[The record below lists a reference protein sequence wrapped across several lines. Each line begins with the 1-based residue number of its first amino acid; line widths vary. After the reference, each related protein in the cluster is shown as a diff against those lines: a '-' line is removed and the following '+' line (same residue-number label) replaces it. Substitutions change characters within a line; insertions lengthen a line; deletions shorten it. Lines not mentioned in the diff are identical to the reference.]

1 MEFTVNCP
9 FVARRHFQSI
19 SIGNLSLNFSDLGLS
34 DELSRAVADLGYT
47 SPTPIQEKSIP
58 IVLMGRDIL
67 GSAQTGT
74 GKTASFTLPMIDIL
88 ASGRAKARLPRSL
101 ILAPTRELAAQVADS
116 FEKFSSYHKLS
127 MALLIGGVSFT
138 EQNAALSKGVDV
150 LIATPGRLLDHF
162 ERGKVLLNDVKI
174 LVIDEADRMLDMG
187 FIPDV
192 ERIASLLPRMRQTLF
207 FSATLSDDI
216 QKLGAKFVMNPKVI
230 EVAPPAATADTVA
243 QHLIWTDTRKK
254 RQILRD
260 ILRHEAVK
268 NAVIFCNR
276 KRDIAELIKSL
287 TRHGFSAVALHGDM
301 TQSARLEALQ
311 RFKDGE
317 VPLMIASDVAARGL
331 DIAGL
336 SHVFN
341 FDVPSHAEDY
351 VHRIGRTGRAGKS
364 GRAFTIA
371 ASKDDIKYIGFI
383 EKLIGKPVPQITVVD
398 GKVVESGAKSSAS
411 KPAISDGQDVAK
423 TDSGQSNAA
432 SAPTEEAGEKPASKG
447 RGRGRNAKKT
457 ADKPVETDASKNDG
471 PQNDVVQIDAT
482 NEKPAKS
489 AKAKLA
495 GSSASGS
502 SDVSSSAQAAKPA
515 PKTAAKNK
523 NRNRDDELPSPPDC
537 SGNTLA
543 ETGHVPA
550 FLRR

>member
-1 MEFTVNCP
+1 MKFAVNCP
-9 FVARRHFQSI
+9 FVVRRHFQSI

-138 EQNAALSKGVDV
+138 EQNAALNKGVDV

-268 NAVIFCNR
+268 NAVVFCNR

-301 TQSARLEALQ
+301 TQAARLEALQ

-371 ASKDDIKYIGFI
+371 ASQDDIKYIGFI

-398 GKVVESGAKSSAS
+398 GKVVESGAKSSAA
-411 KPAISDGQDVAK
+411 KPTISDGQDVAK
-423 TDSGQSNAA
+423 TDNDQSAA
-432 SAPTEEAGEKPASKG
+432 TSAPTEEAAEKPASKG
-447 RGRGRNAKKT
+447 RGRGRNAKK
-457 ADKPVETDASKNDG
+457 AAEKPVETDASKGDAA
-471 PQNDVVQIDAT
+471 QNDVVQIDAA
-482 NEKPAKS
+482 NEKPAKP
-489 AKAKLA
+489 AKAKSA
-495 GSSASGS
+495 GRSSGG
-502 SDVSSSAQAAKPA
+502 SSSAQAAKPA

-523 NRNRDDELPSPPDC
+523 NWNRDDELPSPPDC

>member
-1 MEFTVNCP
+1 MK
-9 FVARRHFQSI
+9 
-19 SIGNLSLNFSDLGLS
+19 FSDLGLS
-34 DELSRAVADLGYT
+34 DGLSRAVADLGYET
-47 SPTPIQEKSIP
+47 PTPIQEKSIP

-116 FEKFSSYHKLS
+116 FEKFSVNNKLS
-127 MALLIGGVSFT
+127 MALLIGGVSFAD
-138 EQNAALSKGVDV
+138 QNAALSKGVDV

-162 ERGKVLLNDVKI
+162 ERGKVLLNDVKV

-192 ERIASLLPRMRQTLF
+192 EKIVGLLPRMRQTLF

-216 QKLGAKFVMNPKVI
+216 QKLGSKFVMNPKII
-230 EVAPPAATADTVA
+230 EVAPPASTAETVA
-243 QHLIWTDTRKK
+243 QHLIWSDSKAK
-254 RQILRD
+254 RQVLRD
-260 ILRHEAVK
+260 LLGAEKVK

-276 KRDIAELIKSL
+276 KRDISTLVTSL

-311 RFKDGE
+311 KFKDGE
-317 VPLMIASDVAARGL
+317 VPLLIASDVAARGL

-341 FDVPSHAEDY
+341 FDVPMSAEDY

-371 ASKDDIKYIGFI
+371 AGKDDIKYIGSI
-383 EKLIGKPVPQITVVD
+383 EALIGKPIPPITLD
-398 GKVVESGAKSSAS
+398 NAK
-411 KPAISDGQDVAK
+411 I
-423 TDSGQSNAA
+423 SNATT
-432 SAPTEEAGEKPASKG
+432 SAAPAD
-447 RGRGRNAKKT
+447 AAAVV
-457 ADKPVETDASKNDG
+457 ADKLK
-471 PQNDVVQIDAT
+471 QKQ
-482 NEKPAKS
+482 KRQAKS
-489 AKAKLA
+489 AQTAKKAP
-495 GSSASGS
+495 AST
-502 SDVSSSAQAAKPA
+502 Q
-515 PKTAAKNK
+515 K
-523 NRNRDDELPSPPDC
+523 NRNRGDELPSPPDC
-537 SGNTLA
+537 QGSTME
-543 ETGHVPA
+543 ETGHIPA
-550 FLRR
+550 FLTR

>member
-1 MEFTVNCP
+1 MK
-9 FVARRHFQSI
+9 
-19 SIGNLSLNFSDLGLS
+19 FSDLGLS

-192 ERIASLLPRMRQTLF
+192 ERIAGLLPRMRQTLF

-243 QHLIWTDTRKK
+243 QHLIWTDVKKK

-383 EKLIGKPVPQITVVD
+383 EKLISKPIPQITVVD
-398 GKVVESGAKSSAS
+398 GRVVESGAKSSAS
-411 KPAISDGQDVAK
+411 KPTISDGKAGAKADAK
-423 TDSGQSNAA
+423 TDDSHASEN
-432 SAPTEEAGEKPASKG
+432 SAPAQDASEKSPSKG
-447 RGRGRNAKKT
+447 RGRGRNAKKP
-457 ADKPVETDASKNDG
+457 AENPA
-471 PQNDVVQIDAT
+471 QNDVAT
-482 NEKPAKS
+482 EKPTEPTKAKS
-489 AKAKLA
+489 A
-495 GSSASGS
+495 SASSGAS
-502 SDVSSSAQAAKPA
+502 SGASSSAQEAKPAAKP
-515 PKTAAKNK
+515 AAKNK

>member
-1 MEFTVNCP
+1 MK
-9 FVARRHFQSI
+9 
-19 SIGNLSLNFSDLGLS
+19 FSDLGLS

-243 QHLIWTDTRKK
+243 QHLVWTDVKKK

-260 ILRHEAVK
+260 ILHHEAVK

-383 EKLIGKPVPQITVVD
+383 EKLISKPIPQITVVD
-398 GKVVESGAKSSAS
+398 GRVVESGAKSSAS
-411 KPAISDGQDVAK
+411 KPTISDGKAGAKADAK
-423 TDSGQSNAA
+423 TDDSHASEN
-432 SAPTEEAGEKPASKG
+432 SAPAQDASEKSPSKG
-447 RGRGRNAKKT
+447 RGRGRNAKKP
-457 ADKPVETDASKNDG
+457 AENPA
-471 PQNDVVQIDAT
+471 QNDVAT
-482 NEKPAKS
+482 EKPTEPTKAKS
-489 AKAKLA
+489 A
-495 GSSASGS
+495 SASSGAS
-502 SDVSSSAQAAKPA
+502 SGASSPAQEAKPAAKP
-515 PKTAAKNK
+515 AAKNK

>member
-1 MEFTVNCP
+1 M
-9 FVARRHFQSI
+9 
-19 SIGNLSLNFSDLGLS
+19 NFSDLGLS

-243 QHLIWTDTRKK
+243 QHLIWTDVKKK

-383 EKLIGKPVPQITVVD
+383 EKLISKPIPQITVVD
-398 GKVVESGAKSSAS
+398 GRVVESGAKSSAS
-411 KPAISDGQDVAK
+411 KPTISDGKAGAKADAK
-423 TDSGQSNAA
+423 TDDSHASEN
-432 SAPTEEAGEKPASKG
+432 SAPAQDASEKSPSKG
-447 RGRGRNAKKT
+447 RGRGRNAKKP
-457 ADKPVETDASKNDG
+457 AENPA
-471 PQNDVVQIDAT
+471 QNDVAT
-482 NEKPAKS
+482 EKPTEPTKAKS
-489 AKAKLA
+489 A
-495 GSSASGS
+495 SASSGAS
-502 SDVSSSAQAAKPA
+502 SPAQEAKPAAKP
-515 PKTAAKNK
+515 AAKNK

>member
-1 MEFTVNCP
+1 MK
-9 FVARRHFQSI
+9 
-19 SIGNLSLNFSDLGLS
+19 FSDLGLS
-34 DELSRAVADLGYT
+34 DGLSRAVADLGYET
-47 SPTPIQEKSIP
+47 PTPIQEKSIP

-116 FEKFSSYHKLS
+116 FEKFSVNNRLS
-127 MALLIGGVSFT
+127 MALLIGGVSFAD
-138 EQNAALSKGVDV
+138 QNAALSKGVDV

-162 ERGKVLLNDVKI
+162 ERGKVLLNDVKV

-192 ERIASLLPRMRQTLF
+192 EKIVSLLPRMRQTLF

-216 QKLGAKFVMNPKVI
+216 QKLGSKFVMNPKII
-230 EVAPPAATADTVA
+230 EVAPPASTAETVA
-243 QHLIWTDTRKK
+243 QHLIWSDSKAK

-260 ILRHEAVK
+260 LLGFEKVK

-276 KRDIAELIKSL
+276 KRDISTLVTSL

-311 RFKDGE
+311 KFKDGD
-317 VPLMIASDVAARGL
+317 VPLLIASDVAARGL

-341 FDVPSHAEDY
+341 FDVPMSAEDY

-371 ASKDDIKYIGFI
+371 AGKDDIKYIGSI
-383 EKLIGKPVPQITVVD
+383 EALIGKPIPPITLD
-398 GKVVESGAKSSAS
+398 NAK
-411 KPAISDGQDVAK
+411 I
-423 TDSGQSNAA
+423 SNATT
-432 SAPTEEAGEKPASKG
+432 SAAPAD
-447 RGRGRNAKKT
+447 AAAVV
-457 ADKPVETDASKNDG
+457 ADKP
-471 PQNDVVQIDAT
+471 
-482 NEKPAKS
+482 KPKRQAKS
-489 AKAKLA
+489 AQTAKKAP
-495 GSSASGS
+495 AST
-502 SDVSSSAQAAKPA
+502 Q
-515 PKTAAKNK
+515 K
-523 NRNRDDELPSPPDC
+523 NRNRSDELPSPPDC
-537 SGNTLA
+537 QGSTME
-543 ETGHVPA
+543 ETGHIPA
-550 FLRR
+550 FLTR

>member
-1 MEFTVNCP
+1 MK
-9 FVARRHFQSI
+9 
-19 SIGNLSLNFSDLGLS
+19 FSDLGLS
-34 DELSRAVADLGYT
+34 DGLSRAVADLGYET
-47 SPTPIQEKSIP
+47 PTPIQEKSIP

-116 FEKFSSYHKLS
+116 FEKFSVNNKLS
-127 MALLIGGVSFT
+127 MALLIGGVSFAD
-138 EQNAALSKGVDV
+138 QNAALSKGVDV

-162 ERGKVLLNDVKI
+162 ERGKVLLNDVKV

-192 ERIASLLPRMRQTLF
+192 EKIVSLLPRMRQTLF

-216 QKLGAKFVMNPKVI
+216 QKLGSKFVMNPKII
-230 EVAPPAATADTVA
+230 EVAPPASTAETVA
-243 QHLIWTDTRKK
+243 QHLIWSDSKAK
-254 RQILRD
+254 RQVLRD
-260 ILRHEAVK
+260 LLGAEKVK

-276 KRDIAELIKSL
+276 KRDISTLVTSL

-311 RFKDGE
+311 KFKDGE
-317 VPLMIASDVAARGL
+317 VPLLIASDVAARGL

-341 FDVPSHAEDY
+341 FDVPMSAEDY

-371 ASKDDIKYIGFI
+371 AGKDDIKYIASI
-383 EKLIGKPVPQITVVD
+383 EALIGKPIPPITLND
-398 GKVVESGAKSSAS
+398 AK
-411 KPAISDGQDVAK
+411 I
-423 TDSGQSNAA
+423 SNATT
-432 SAPTEEAGEKPASKG
+432 SAAPA
-447 RGRGRNAKKT
+447 NAAAVV
-457 ADKPVETDASKNDG
+457 ADKP
-471 PQNDVVQIDAT
+471 
-482 NEKPAKS
+482 KPKCKAKS
-489 AKAKLA
+489 AQTVKKAP
-495 GSSASGS
+495 AST
-502 SDVSSSAQAAKPA
+502 QK
-515 PKTAAKNK
+515 K
-523 NRNRDDELPSPPDC
+523 RNRGDELPSPPDC
-537 SGNTLA
+537 QGSTME
-543 ETGHVPA
+543 ETGHIPA
-550 FLRR
+550 FLTR

>member
-1 MEFTVNCP
+1 
-9 FVARRHFQSI
+9 
-19 SIGNLSLNFSDLGLS
+19 LKFSDLGLS
-34 DELSRAVADLGYT
+34 SELSRAVADLGYE

-58 IVLMGRDIL
+58 VVLMGRDIL

-116 FEKFSSYHKLS
+116 FEKFSVNNKLS
-127 MALLIGGVSFT
+127 MALLIGGVSFAD
-138 EQNAALSKGVDV
+138 QNAALSKGVDV

-192 ERIASLLPRMRQTLF
+192 EKIVSLLPRMRQTLF

-216 QKLGAKFVMNPKVI
+216 QKIGSKFVMNPKII
-230 EVAPPAATADTVA
+230 EVAPPASTAETVA
-243 QHLIWTDTRKK
+243 QHLIWTDSKSK
-254 RQILRD
+254 RQVLRN
-260 ILRHEAVK
+260 LLAVEQVK

-276 KRDIAELIKSL
+276 KRDISTLVTSL
-287 TRHGFSAVALHGDM
+287 QRHGFSAVALHGDM
-301 TQSARLEALQ
+301 TQSARLDALQ
-311 RFKDGE
+311 KFKDGD
-317 VPLMIASDVAARGL
+317 VPLLIASDVAARGL

-341 FDVPSHAEDY
+341 FDVPMSAEDY

-371 ASKDDIKYIGFI
+371 AGKDDIKYIGAI
-383 EKLIGKPVPQITVVD
+383 EKLIGKPIPPIELDQTSVV
-398 GKVVESGAKSSAS
+398 
-411 KPAISDGQDVAK
+411 
-423 TDSGQSNAA
+423 NAA
-432 SAPTEEAGEKPASKG
+432 SDASPAPDYPQMDKPKQKRKAKPTESTK
-447 RGRGRNAKKT
+447 
-457 ADKPVETDASKNDG
+457 
-471 PQNDVVQIDAT
+471 
-482 NEKPAKS
+482 KS
-489 AKAKLA
+489 AA
-495 GSSASGS
+495 
-502 SDVSSSAQAAKPA
+502 PA
-515 PKTAAKNK
+515 HK

-537 SGNTLA
+537 QGSTMR
-543 ETGHVPA
+543 ETGHIPA
-550 FLRR
+550 FLTR

>member
-1 MEFTVNCP
+1 MK
-9 FVARRHFQSI
+9 
-19 SIGNLSLNFSDLGLS
+19 FSDLGLS
-34 DELSRAVADLGYT
+34 DGLSRAVADLGYET
-47 SPTPIQEKSIP
+47 PTPIQEKSIP

-116 FEKFSSYHKLS
+116 FEKFSVNNKLS
-127 MALLIGGVSFT
+127 MALLIGGVSFAD
-138 EQNAALSKGVDV
+138 QNAALSKGVDV

-162 ERGKVLLNDVKI
+162 ERGKVLLNDVKV

-192 ERIASLLPRMRQTLF
+192 EKIVSLLPRMRQTLF

-216 QKLGAKFVMNPKVI
+216 QKLGSKFVMNPKII
-230 EVAPPAATADTVA
+230 EVAPPASTAETVA
-243 QHLIWTDTRKK
+243 QHVIWSDSKAK
-254 RQILRD
+254 RQVLRD
-260 ILRHEAVK
+260 LLGAEKVK

-276 KRDIAELIKSL
+276 KRDISTLVTSL

-311 RFKDGE
+311 KFKDGE
-317 VPLMIASDVAARGL
+317 VPLLIASDVAARGL

-341 FDVPSHAEDY
+341 FDVPMSAEDY

-371 ASKDDIKYIGFI
+371 AGKDDIKYIGSI
-383 EKLIGKPVPQITVVD
+383 EALIGKPIPPITLD
-398 GKVVESGAKSSAS
+398 NAK
-411 KPAISDGQDVAK
+411 I
-423 TDSGQSNAA
+423 SNATT
-432 SAPTEEAGEKPASKG
+432 SAAPAD
-447 RGRGRNAKKT
+447 AAAMV
-457 ADKPVETDASKNDG
+457 ADKP
-471 PQNDVVQIDAT
+471 
-482 NEKPAKS
+482 KPKRQAKS
-489 AKAKLA
+489 AQTVKKAP
-495 GSSASGS
+495 AST
-502 SDVSSSAQAAKPA
+502 Q
-515 PKTAAKNK
+515 K
-523 NRNRDDELPSPPDC
+523 NRNRGDELPSPPDC
-537 SGNTLA
+537 QGSTME
-543 ETGHVPA
+543 ETGHIPA
-550 FLRR
+550 FLTR

>member
-1 MEFTVNCP
+1 
-9 FVARRHFQSI
+9 
-19 SIGNLSLNFSDLGLS
+19 LKFSDLGLS
-34 DELSRAVADLGYT
+34 SELSRAVADLGYE

-58 IVLMGRDIL
+58 VVLMGRDIL

-116 FEKFSSYHKLS
+116 FEKFSVNNKLS
-127 MALLIGGVSFT
+127 MALLIGGVSFAD
-138 EQNAALSKGVDV
+138 QNAALSKGVDV

-192 ERIASLLPRMRQTLF
+192 EKIVSLLPRMRQTLF

-216 QKLGAKFVMNPKVI
+216 QKIGSKFVMNPKII
-230 EVAPPAATADTVA
+230 EVAPPASTAETVA
-243 QHLIWTDTRKK
+243 QHLIWTDSKSK
-254 RQILRD
+254 RQVLRN
-260 ILRHEAVK
+260 LLAVEQVK

-276 KRDIAELIKSL
+276 KRDISALVTSL
-287 TRHGFSAVALHGDM
+287 QRHGFSAVALHGDM
-301 TQSARLEALQ
+301 TQSARLDALQ
-311 RFKDGE
+311 KFKDGD
-317 VPLMIASDVAARGL
+317 VPLLIASDVAARGL

-341 FDVPSHAEDY
+341 FDVPMSAEDY

-371 ASKDDIKYIGFI
+371 AGKDDIKYIGAI
-383 EKLIGKPVPQITVVD
+383 EKLIGKPIPPIELDQTSVV
-398 GKVVESGAKSSAS
+398 
-411 KPAISDGQDVAK
+411 
-423 TDSGQSNAA
+423 NAA
-432 SAPTEEAGEKPASKG
+432 SDASPAPDDPQMDKPKQKSKAKPTESTK
-447 RGRGRNAKKT
+447 
-457 ADKPVETDASKNDG
+457 
-471 PQNDVVQIDAT
+471 
-482 NEKPAKS
+482 KS
-489 AKAKLA
+489 A
-495 GSSASGS
+495 
-502 SDVSSSAQAAKPA
+502 A
-515 PKTAAKNK
+515 PVHK

-537 SGNTLA
+537 QGSTMR
-543 ETGHVPA
+543 ETGHIPA
-550 FLRR
+550 FLTR

>member
-1 MEFTVNCP
+1 MK
-9 FVARRHFQSI
+9 
-19 SIGNLSLNFSDLGLS
+19 FSDLGLS

-58 IVLMGRDIL
+58 VVLMGRDIL

-101 ILAPTRELAAQVADS
+101 ILAPTRELAAQVAES

-138 EQNAALSKGVDV
+138 DQNTALSKGVDV

-192 ERIASLLPRMRQTLF
+192 ERIAGLLPRMRQTLF

-216 QKLGAKFVMNPKVI
+216 QKLGAKFVMNPKII
-230 EVAPPAATADTVA
+230 EVAPPASTADTVA
-243 QHLIWTDTRKK
+243 QHLIWTDVKKK
-254 RQILRD
+254 RQVLRD
-260 ILRHEAVK
+260 ILRHESVK

-311 RFKDGE
+311 RFKDGD

-351 VHRIGRTGRAGKS
+351 VHRIGRTGRAGNS

-371 ASKDDIKYIGFI
+371 ASKDDVKYIGFI
-383 EKLIGKPVPQITVVD
+383 EKLIGKPVPKITVVD
-398 GKVVESGAKSSAS
+398 GKVVEDDGAISAKTGDNKGDIASNDSSGSDAPQAAIDGAKAAPKRRSRNGRAEKTTDRLTEKTAEKSIKGAKAAS
-411 KPAISDGQDVAK
+411 KS
-423 TDSGQSNAA
+423 
-432 SAPTEEAGEKPASKG
+432 
-447 RGRGRNAKKT
+447 
-457 ADKPVETDASKNDG
+457 
-471 PQNDVVQIDAT
+471 
-482 NEKPAKS
+482 AKS
-489 AKAKLA
+489 AQDK
-495 GSSASGS
+495 
-502 SDVSSSAQAAKPA
+502 KPV
-515 PKTAAKNK
+515 TGK

-537 SGNTLA
+537 SGNTLV

>member
-1 MEFTVNCP
+1 MK
-9 FVARRHFQSI
+9 
-19 SIGNLSLNFSDLGLS
+19 FSDLGLS

-127 MALLIGGVSFT
+127 MALLIGGVSFA

-243 QHLIWTDTRKK
+243 QHLVWSDVNKK

-260 ILRHEAVK
+260 ILRHEAIK

-317 VPLMIASDVAARGL
+317 VPLMMASDVAARGL

-398 GKVVESGAKSSAS
+398 GKVVEAGAKSTAS
-411 KPAISDGQDVAK
+411 KPAMDASQNVATSDG
-423 TDSGQSNAA
+423 SQSSET
-432 SAPTEEAGEKPASKG
+432 SAPKQEADEKSPSKG
-447 RGRGRNAKKT
+447 RSRGRNAEK
-457 ADKPVETDASKNDG
+457 AAGKPAESDAAKNAASQNDG
-471 PQNDVVQIDAT
+471 AA
-482 NEKPAKS
+482 EKPAKA
-489 AKAKLA
+489 AKDQAA
-495 GSSASGS
+495 DAASW
-502 SDVSSSAQAAKPA
+502 AQAAKPS
-515 PKTAAKNK
+515 PEIAAKNK

>member
-1 MEFTVNCP
+1 MK
-9 FVARRHFQSI
+9 
-19 SIGNLSLNFSDLGLS
+19 FSDLGLS
-34 DELSRAVADLGYT
+34 DDLSRAVADLGYET
-47 SPTPIQEKSIP
+47 PTPIQEKSIP

-116 FEKFSSYHKLS
+116 FEKFSVNNKLS
-127 MALLIGGVSFT
+127 MALLIGGVSFAD
-138 EQNAALSKGVDV
+138 QNAALSKGVDV

-162 ERGKVLLNDVKI
+162 ERGKVLLNDVKV

-192 ERIASLLPRMRQTLF
+192 EKIVSLLPRMRQTLF

-216 QKLGAKFVMNPKVI
+216 QKLGSKFVMNPKII
-230 EVAPPAATADTVA
+230 EVAPPASTAETVA
-243 QHLIWTDTRKK
+243 QHLIWSDSKAK
-254 RQILRD
+254 RQVLRD
-260 ILRHEAVK
+260 LLGFEKVK

-276 KRDIAELIKSL
+276 KRDISTLVTSL

-311 RFKDGE
+311 KFKNGD
-317 VPLMIASDVAARGL
+317 VPLLIASDVAARGL

-341 FDVPSHAEDY
+341 FDVPMSAEDY

-371 ASKDDIKYIGFI
+371 AGKDDIKYIGSI
-383 EKLIGKPVPQITVVD
+383 EALIGKPIPPITLDNAKISNATASAAPADAAAMVAD
-398 GKVVESGAKSSAS
+398 KPKPKRQAKSA
-411 KPAISDGQDVAK
+411 Q
-423 TDSGQSNAA
+423 T
-432 SAPTEEAGEKPASKG
+432 
-447 RGRGRNAKKT
+447 AKKT
-457 ADKPVETDASKNDG
+457 PAST
-471 PQNDVVQIDAT
+471 Q
-482 NEKPAKS
+482 
-489 AKAKLA
+489 
-495 GSSASGS
+495 
-502 SDVSSSAQAAKPA
+502 
-515 PKTAAKNK
+515 K
-523 NRNRDDELPSPPDC
+523 NRNRSDELPSPPDC
-537 SGNTLA
+537 QGSTME
-543 ETGHVPA
+543 ETGHIPA
-550 FLRR
+550 FLTR

>member
-1 MEFTVNCP
+1 M
-9 FVARRHFQSI
+9 
-19 SIGNLSLNFSDLGLS
+19 NFSDLGLS

-192 ERIASLLPRMRQTLF
+192 ERIAGLLPRMRQTLF

-243 QHLIWTDTRKK
+243 QHLIWTDVKKK

-383 EKLIGKPVPQITVVD
+383 EKLISKPIPQITVVD
-398 GKVVESGAKSSAS
+398 GRVVESGAKSSAS
-411 KPAISDGQDVAK
+411 KPTISDGKAGAKADAK
-423 TDSGQSNAA
+423 TDDSHASEN
-432 SAPTEEAGEKPASKG
+432 SAPAQDASEKSPSKG
-447 RGRGRNAKKT
+447 RGRGRNAKKP
-457 ADKPVETDASKNDG
+457 AENPA
-471 PQNDVVQIDAT
+471 QNDVAT
-482 NEKPAKS
+482 EKPTKPTKAKS
-489 AKAKLA
+489 A
-495 GSSASGS
+495 SASSGAS
-502 SDVSSSAQAAKPA
+502 SGASSPAQEAKPAAKP
-515 PKTAAKNK
+515 AAKNK